1 MDKDVVLK
9 YYVGKL
15 WRILR
20 KADVKKESKL
30 EFNFHKSGLYFPS
43 FLPYNKIM

>member
-1 MDKDVVLK
+1 MLYFFIPSHMDKDVVLK

-20 KADVKKESKL
+20 VLLNNLVTKRCKAL
-30 EFNFHKSGLYFPS
+30 
-43 FLPYNKIM
+43 